1 METPT
6 LPSALNLFPVY
17 QPIVDRDL
25 SVIGYEFFIRGN
37 DAKQVLEGFTS
48 PSLDKMNQIVSMD
61 TLCKQLALEQYTS
74 DAPLFLNSHP
84 YSINPFPPT
93 LPFPKQHDLV
103 IEITEQAFLHD
114 EPSLSS
120 HVEQLVARGVRFA
133 IDDFGSGHFSLPFIL
148 NIQPTYIKLA
158 KEIVHLCNNEK
169 SLDVLKRLT
178 HPFREMGIQIIAEGI
193 ETGEQF
199 EQMQSVADAFQGYW
213 ISLPRKM
220 PEESAV

>member
-25 SVIGYEFFIRGN
+25 SVIGYESFIRGN
-37 DAKQVLEGFTS
+37 DAKQVLEGFNF
-48 PSLDKMNQIVSMD
+48 PSMDKISQIVSMD

-84 YSINPFPPT
+84 YSVNPFPPS

-103 IEITEQAFLHD
+103 IEITEQAFLHN
-114 EPSLSS
+114 EPSLSN
-120 HVEQLVARGVRFA
+120 HVEQLIARGVRFA
-133 IDDFGSGHFSLPFIL
+133 IDDFGYGHFSLPFLL
-148 NIQPTYIKLA
+148 NLQPTYIKLA
-158 KEIVHLCNNEK
+158 KEIIHSCNNER

-178 HPFREMGIQIIAEGI
+178 EPFREMGIQIIAEGI
-193 ETGEQF
+193 ETEVQF

-213 ISLPRKM
+213 IAHPRRM
-220 PEESAV
+220 AISNL